1 MNKYFNTYNKR
12 INRLNIILV
21 LFGLFILSEYFI
33 LQFKTNSNI
42 EKIIDN
48 HGYKYKMLYGKRGK
62 IVDRNNNEL
71 SNSINKYTLWVDGRK
86 TTNEKSKY
94 IFDYLSDIFNKNS
107 EEYNNLF
114 CNKKYI
120 VLEKMLVKINLIK

>member
-1 MNKYFNTYNKR
+1 M
-12 INRLNIILV
+12 
-21 LFGLFILSEYFI
+21 E
-33 LQFKTNSNI
+33 NS
-42 EKIIDN
+42 
-48 HGYKYKMLYGKRGK
+48 K

-71 SNSINKYTLWVDGRK
+71 ANSINKYTLWVDGRK

-114 CNKKYI
+114 LQQKYI
-120 VLEKMLVKINLIK
+120 VLEKY

>member
-1 MNKYFNTYNKR
+1 MNKYFNTYSKR
-12 INRLNIILV
+12 INRLNVILI
-21 LFGLFILSEYFI
+21 LFGLFILSEYFT

-71 SNSINKYTLWVDGRK
+71 ANSINKYTLWIDGQK
-86 TTNEKSKY
+86 TSNKKSKY
-94 IFDYLSDIFNKNS
+94 IFDYLSHFFNKNS
-107 EEYNNLF
+107 QLF
-114 CNKKYI
+114 SYLYSKFITFKN
-120 VLEKMLVKINLIK
+120 